1 MNVSI
6 PEGRVYI
13 YNTQTLARLFEMV
26 LGFCEFPL
34 LQYPV
39 GFRTENLQ
47 SRTWAIFFPQSK
59 STAGLLFMAETALLY
74 WSQSILLEETSL
86 DSYQKMEM
94 SPDFNESGFG

>member
-1 MNVSI
+1 
-6 PEGRVYI
+6 
-13 YNTQTLARLFEMV
+13 MV

-94 SPDFNESGFG
+94 SPDFNELGFG